1 MYKIK
6 VNIRYIGTYIA
17 CRKDPA
23 APIYTE
29 RTLLAVLKP
38 TGSLQYSDPSNRL
51 QQATSHCLRV
61 LAFTAALILD
71 LIDPLHVTSF
81 DANNFLS
88 AMLEDKL
95 TVTIALYTAHRHTK
109 EVLRMSMH
117 CAS

>member
-1 MYKIK
+1 MAIWLDVYKIK

-38 TGSLQYSDPSNRL
+38 TGSLQYSDPSDRL

-71 LIDPLHVTSF
+71 LIIIRSSIYDGS
-81 DANNFLS
+81 
-88 AMLEDKL
+88 E
-95 TVTIALYTAHRHTK
+95 
-109 EVLRMSMH
+109 EVKNT
-117 CAS
+117 